1 MTALSSIALV
11 GVFLAGAAATWIAGA
26 YLSDATD
33 ALDFCW
39 HLGDAFGGMVLLAV
53 SGSLPEVAITVSAVL
68 AHRLDIAAG
77 NLLGG
82 IAVQTGVLVICDY
95 FVTEDKPLSYLVGSL
110 MPVLEASLVIGVTAV
125 AMLGALLPARETVLG
140 VSPASIAIVVV
151 WAAGLYIIERV
162 RKAPRWKVVMPGSL
176 PGRPHR
182 RVPHPTVKHPFTDV
196 PTPAVALIFLGGS
209 AVTLLAGVALTVTGG
224 ALADRAGINGV
235 IFGATVLAVASA
247 LPEIATGISAARL
260 GDNQLVMGDIFGGNA
275 FQVCLFLVADLI
287 AGRSVLSQ
295 AGAANSWLAGLGI
308 LVTLVYAA
316 GIIVRPQRNFLR
328 IGIDSIVVLLLIV
341 IGIIGLTR
349 IPV

>member
-1 MTALSSIALV
+1 
-11 GVFLAGAAATWIAGA
+11 
-26 YLSDATD
+26 
-33 ALDFCW
+33 
-39 HLGDAFGGMVLLAV
+39 
-53 SGSLPEVAITVSAVL
+53 
-68 AHRLDIAAG
+68 
-77 NLLGG
+77 
-82 IAVQTGVLVICDY
+82 
-95 FVTEDKPLSYLVGSL
+95 
-110 MPVLEASLVIGVTAV
+110 
-125 AMLGALLPARETVLG
+125 
-140 VSPASIAIVVV
+140 
-151 WAAGLYIIERV
+151 
-162 RKAPRWKVVMPGSL
+162 
-176 PGRPHR
+176 
-182 RVPHPTVKHPFTDV
+182 
-196 PTPAVALIFLGGS
+196 
-209 AVTLLAGVALTVTGG
+209 VALTVTGG

-316 GIIVRPQRNFLR
+316 GIIVRPQKNVLR
-328 IGIDSIVVLLLIV
+328 VGIDSIVVLLLIV

>member
-1 MTALSSIALV
+1 VATLPTIALV
-11 GVFLAGAAATWIAGA
+11 ALFLVAAVATWIAGV
-26 YLSDATD
+26 YLSNATD
-33 ALDFCW
+33 ALDFRW
-39 HLGDAFGGMVLLAV
+39 HLGDAFGGMVLLAI
-53 SGSLPEVAITVSAVL
+53 SGSLPEVAITISAVL

-82 IAVQTGVLVICDY
+82 IAIQTGVLIVCDY
-95 FVTEDKPLSYLVGSL
+95 FVTEKKPLSYLVGSL

-125 AMLGALLPARETVLG
+125 AMLGALLPARETVFG

-162 RKAPRWKVVMPGSL
+162 RRAPRWQVVMPGSA

-182 RVPHPTVKHPFTDV
+182 RIPHPTVKHPFADRSTTSIV
-196 PTPAVALIFLGGS
+196 LIFVGGS
-209 AVTLLAGVALTVTGG
+209 LVTLLAGVALTQTGG
-224 ALADRAGINGV
+224 VLADRAGISGV
-235 IFGATVLAVASA
+235 IFGATILAVASA
-247 LPEIATGISAARL
+247 LPEIATGVSAARL

-275 FQVCLFLVADLI
+275 FQVCLFLLADVI

-316 GIIVRPQRNFLR
+316 GIIVRPKKDILR
-328 IGIDSIVVLLLIV
+328 VGIDSLVVLALIV